1 MRGQW
6 GQEERAMTAQIR
18 KLWHDEGGLTSIE
31 YALLLSLIVLA
42 GLVAWRG
49 LGGTVSNSAG
59 TSAEL
64 VANADEG

>member
-1 MRGQW
+1 
-6 GQEERAMTAQIR
+6 MTARIGD
-18 KLWHDEGGLTSIE
+18 LWRDERGLTSIE

-42 GLVAWRG
+42 GLVAWRS

-59 TSAEL
+59 TSAGL